1 MNFGLIIRGINKI
14 FLAHYLL
21 IDKWKVIKFKIIGEK
36 MKIRITYKISNNLI
50 GEKNLTVK
58 KFMDL
63 IRLIYSNDNVISY
76 FIINQNGEKK

>member
-1 MNFGLIIRGINKI
+1 
-14 FLAHYLL
+14 
-21 IDKWKVIKFKIIGEK
+21 

-76 FIINQNGEKK
+76 FIINQNGEKR

>member
-1 MNFGLIIRGINKI
+1 VK
-14 FLAHYLL
+14 
-21 IDKWKVIKFKIIGEK
+21 KFKIIGEK

-76 FIINQNGEKK
+76 FIIDQNGEKK